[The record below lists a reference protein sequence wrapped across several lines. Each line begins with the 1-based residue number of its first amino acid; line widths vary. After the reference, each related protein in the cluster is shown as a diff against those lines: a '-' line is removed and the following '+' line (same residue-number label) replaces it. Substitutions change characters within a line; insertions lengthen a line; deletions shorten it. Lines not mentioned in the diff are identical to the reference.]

1 MPKYGILPHMKLTK
15 KVSNEQ
21 HDITALFVLN
31 VLIVAAALLAGDGQS
46 FFQSGTV
53 YGFGLLFLAL
63 ASVRAATLYKL
74 FDPVLKKYIAMCA
87 AGMIVFAGTQVFEI
101 AIAAASGRTF
111 MNMMH
116 VTSLY
121 VMAVLIMT
129 WASANLLAEA
139 RLDTKFGPF
148 TKHTAVGLAVLAASA
163 WFAADVYLQN
173 IDPAFR
179 YDSRTMVLIALLIAI
194 IAGFGLHGILAVK
207 RKFTVLSGF
216 AEYLG
221 IAFMLMV
228 LTGAVSMLEAVRSY
242 AFFRE
247 GIHTTSYARYVLFYA
262 ALSFLFVAFGKM
274 RKLGGIYSDLEDEMD
289 AAG

>member
-1 MPKYGILPHMKLTK
+1 MNLTK
-15 KVSNEQ
+15 KVSGEQ

-31 VLIVAAALLAGDGQS
+31 VIIVAAALLAGDGKS
-46 FFQSGTV
+46 FFQDGTV

-63 ASVRAATLYKL
+63 ASVRAATIYKL
-74 FDPVLKKYIAMCA
+74 FDPTLKKYIAMCA
-87 AGMIVFAGTQVFEI
+87 AGMLVFAGSQVFEV
-101 AIAAASGRTF
+101 AIVTVGTRTF

-121 VMAVLIMT
+121 VMAVLVMT
-129 WASANLLAEA
+129 WASASLLDEA
-139 RLDTKFGPF
+139 KLDAKYGGLS
-148 TKHTAVGLAVLAASA
+148 KNSAVGFAVLASSA
-163 WFAADVYLQN
+163 WFAANVYLQK

-179 YDSRTMVLIALLIAI
+179 YDGRTMALIALLIAA
-194 IAGFGLHGILAVK
+194 IAGFGLHAILVVK
-207 RKFTVLSGF
+207 RKFSVLNVF

-228 LTGAVSMLEAVRSY
+228 LTGAISMLEAARSY
-242 AFFRE
+242 TYFQE

-274 RKLGGIYSDLEDEMD
+274 RKLGGIYSDLEQERENG
-289 AAG
+289 A

>member
-1 MPKYGILPHMKLTK
+1 MNLSR

-31 VLIVAAALLAGDGQS
+31 VLIVAAALLAGDGKS
-46 FFQSGTV
+46 FFQDGTV
-53 YGFGLLFLAL
+53 YGFGLLFLTL
-63 ASVRAATLYKL
+63 ASVRAATLYRL
-74 FDPVLKKYIAMCA
+74 FDPTLKKYIAMCS
-87 AGMIVFAGTQVFEI
+87 AGMIIFAGSQVFEI
-101 AIAAASGRTF
+101 AIAAAGTRTF

-121 VMAVLIMT
+121 VMAVLVMT
-129 WASANLLAEA
+129 WASASLLAEA
-139 RLDTKFGPF
+139 KLEKSYGPF
-148 TKHTAVGLAVLAASA
+148 TKNAAVGLAVLAAA
-163 WFAADVYLQN
+163 GWFTADVYLQK
-173 IDPAFR
+173 IDPTFHF
-179 YDSRTMVLIALLIAI
+179 DSRMMMLIALLIAV
-194 IAGFGLHGILAVK
+194 IAGFGLHAILMVK
-207 RKFTVLSGF
+207 RKFSVLSGF

-274 RKLGGIYSDLEDEMD
+274 RKLGGIYSDLEAEREKG
-289 AAG
+289 A